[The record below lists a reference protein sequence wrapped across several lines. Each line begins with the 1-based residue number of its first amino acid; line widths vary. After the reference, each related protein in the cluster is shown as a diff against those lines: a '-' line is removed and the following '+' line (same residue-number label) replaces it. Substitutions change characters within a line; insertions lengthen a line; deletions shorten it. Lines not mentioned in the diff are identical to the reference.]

1 MLDITYIR
9 DHTKTVKKAC
19 KDKNLNPDVV
29 DNLLAIDEKRRQLIG
44 QVQELRTQRNT
55 LSKQLQSERD
65 EKLLKEAGEVK
76 KQLQDIQ
83 PQLRQVET
91 TFKELMLQVP
101 NVPLEDVPV
110 GPDDSKNKVVRTWG
124 DKPEFKFKAK
134 DHVELSKLN
143 DLIEFERGSKVS
155 GYRGYFLKNEAVLL
169 QQALMNY
176 SLQKFIRKGYT
187 PIVPPAITK
196 RAAFINS
203 GHFPWG
209 ESEAYHLQAD
219 ENDPQNDYFLS
230 GTSEV
235 PLVSLYANETLNLK
249 DFPIKLVG
257 ISPCY
262 RREIGNYGKD
272 TKGVYRVHEFYKIEQ
287 VIICQNDLEESKKLQ
302 EQMLEYS
309 EEIFQDLNLHYRVM
323 LMCTGDLGE
332 PQAKKYDIET
342 WMPGRE
348 NYGEAGSDSIMLDF
362 QSRRANIRYQDR
374 DGETKFVHTLNNT
387 VVASPRLLIAILE
400 SYQQA
405 DGSIKVP
412 EVLVPFV
419 GKDVIGGEK

>member
-9 DHTKTVKKAC
+9 DNAKTVKQAC
-19 KDKNLNPDVV
+19 KNKNLNPDVV
-29 DNLLAIDEKRRQLIG
+29 DNLLTADEKRRQLIG

-65 EKLLKEAGEVK
+65 EKLLKQAGEVK
-76 KQLQDIQ
+76 KQLQDIV
-83 PQLRQVET
+83 PQLRQIEA

-110 GPDDSKNKVVRTWG
+110 DPDGSKNKVIKTWG
-124 DKPEFKFKAK
+124 DKPKFDFEPK

-143 DLIEFERGSKVS
+143 NLIEFERGSKVS

-176 SLQKFIRKGYT
+176 SLQKIVRKGYT
-187 PIVPPAITK
+187 PIIPPVITK

-209 ESEAYHLQAD
+209 ESEAYRLQTD
-219 ENDPQNDYFLS
+219 ENDPQNDYFLA

-287 VIICQNDLEESKKLQ
+287 VIICQNDLEESKKMQ
-302 EQMLEYS
+302 EEMLECS
-309 EEIFQDLNLHYRVM
+309 EEIFQDLKLHYQVM

-342 WMPGRE
+342 WMPGRGE
-348 NYGEAGSDSIMLDF
+348 YGEAGSDSIMLDF
-362 QSRRANIRYQDR
+362 QSRRANIRYQDK
-374 DGETKFVHTLNNT
+374 DETKFVHTLNNT
-387 VVASPRLLIAILE
+387 VIASPRLLIAILE
-400 SYQQA
+400 TYQQA

-419 GKDVIGGEK
+419 GKDIIGGEK

>member
-9 DHTKTVKKAC
+9 ENSKTVKKAC

-29 DNLLAIDEKRRQLIG
+29 DNLLTIDEKRRELVG
-44 QVQELRTQRNT
+44 QVQEIRTQRNT
-55 LSKQLQSERD
+55 LSKQLQTERD
-65 EKLLKEAGEVK
+65 EKILKQAGEVK
-76 KQLQDIQ
+76 QQLQDIE
-83 PQLRQVET
+83 PQLRQTEKA
-91 TFKELMLQVP
+91 FKELMLQIP

-110 GPDDSKNKVVRTWG
+110 GSDDSKNKVIKTWG
-124 DKPEFKFKAK
+124 DKPKIDKPK

-176 SLQKFIRKGYT
+176 ALQKFVRKGYT
-187 PIVPPAITK
+187 PIIPPVIDK

-209 ESEAYHLQAD
+209 EAETYRLQSD
-219 ENDPQNDYFLS
+219 ENDPENDYFLA

-235 PLVSLYANETLNLK
+235 PLVSLYADETLNLK
-249 DFPIKLVG
+249 DFPIKLAG

-272 TKGVYRVHEFYKIEQ
+272 TKGAYRVHEFYKIEQ
-287 VIICQNDLEESKKLQ
+287 VIICKNDLEESKKMQ
-302 EQMLEYS
+302 EEMLECS
-309 EEIFQDLNLHYRVM
+309 EEILQDLNLHYRVM

-342 WMPGRE
+342 WMPGRGE
-348 NYGEAGSDSIMLDF
+348 YGETASDSIMLDF
-362 QSRRANIRYQDR
+362 QSRRANIKYQDK

-387 VVASPRLLIAILE
+387 VVPSPRLLIAILE
-400 SYQQA
+400 NYQKA
-405 DGSIKVP
+405 DGSIKIP

>member
-1 MLDITYIR
+1 MLDINYIR
-9 DHTKTVKKAC
+9 DHAKEVKQAC
-19 KDKNLNPDVV
+19 KNKNLNPDVV
-29 DNLLAIDEKRRQLIG
+29 DNLLTIDEKRRQLIG
-44 QVQELRTQRNT
+44 EVQELRTQRNS

-65 EKLLKEAGEVK
+65 EKILKQAGEVK
-76 KQLQDIQ
+76 KQLQDIV
-83 PQLRQVET
+83 PQLRQTEGA
-91 TFKELMLQVP
+91 FKELMLQVP
-101 NVPLEDVPV
+101 NIPLKEVPV
-110 GPDDSKNKVVRTWG
+110 GADDSKNKVVRTWG
-124 DKPEFKFKAK
+124 DKPKFDFKTK

-176 SLQKFIRKGYT
+176 ALQKFVRKGYT
-187 PIVPPAITK
+187 PMVPPVIAK

-209 ESEAYHLQAD
+209 ESEAYRLQAD
-219 ENDPQNDYFLS
+219 ENDPENDYFLA

-235 PLVSLYANETLNLK
+235 PLVSLYANETLNQK

-262 RREIGNYGKD
+262 RREIGSYGKD
-272 TKGVYRVHEFYKIEQ
+272 TKGAYRVHEFYKIEQ
-287 VIICQNDLEESKKLQ
+287 IIICKNDLEESKKMH

-309 EEIFQDLNLHYRVM
+309 EEIFQDLKLPYRVM

-342 WMPGRE
+342 WMPGRGE
-348 NYGEAGSDSIMLDF
+348 YGETGSDSIILDF
-362 QSRRANIRYQDR
+362 QSRRANIRYQDQA
-374 DGETKFVHTLNNT
+374 GETKFVHTLNNT
-387 VVASPRLLIAILE
+387 VVPSPRLLIAILE
-400 SYQQA
+400 NYQQA

-419 GKDVIGGEK
+419 GKEVIGGEK